1 MIDTGPPIA
10 LIAIGLILWLAVK
23 ATLAGLSIQ
32 TIGVILAIVGVV
44 WLVIELFQS
53 RAPRRRV
60 VAREE
65 RPVVAR
71 EERPVAVR
79 DREVL

>member
-53 RAPRRRV
+53 RALRRRV

-71 EERPVAVR
+71 EERHVAVR